1 MQIKIFSTINIETL
15 EKQVNEFLNTGD
27 IVVKHTNLVYSHM
40 LIIYTV
46 MYYISDVRPTIE
58 LNSR

>member
-15 EKQVNEFLNTGD
+15 ENQVNEFLNTGD

-46 MYYISDVRPTIE
+46 MYYISVRPTIE